1 MRMTKLIYKPLGV
14 LFGVA
19 GGLAANAAFNR
30 AWKALTGEEN
40 APGSTEQNRGWGE
53 VLAAAAIQG
62 AVFGFVKA
70 LIDRGG
76 ATGFR
81 KLTGTWP
88 GDPGPD
94 RKGKKS

>member
-1 MRMTKLIYKPLGV
+1 MTNLIYKPLGV

-19 GGLAANAAFNR
+19 GGIAANAAFAR
-30 AWKALTGEEN
+30 TWKALTGEDE
-40 APGSTEQNRGWGE
+40 APSSTEQNRSWGE

-62 AVFGFVKA
+62 AVFGLVKA

-81 KLTGTWP
+81 KLTGSWP

-94 RKGKKS
+94 RDDVKS